1 MKSIHM
7 MKRFVRCLLWAIRLR
22 SARWAV
28 LLTRYDIPLETAHLN
43 PDGALVFCSDGAIIP
58 RSIDASHVL
67 GQYHKLRDIL
77 AAGGVLEMDG
87 RRLEV
92 EGVHFNIETS
102 QTIQIIHEVFIER
115 VYGLNV
121 RGPSVLID
129 VGMNVGI
136 ASLFFSK
143 MGILVY
149 GFEPFARTFQ
159 SAQQNLAMNPTLA
172 ERVIIANVG
181 LGKRDCSAS
190 ARYDPSAPGNC
201 RVVSTTVQ
209 TVGRGECA
217 EMESVDLRSAGA
229 EVRKIVCEYPE
240 ARIILKIDCEGAEVE
255 ILESLEES
263 GSIESV
269 SIMMI
274 EWHRWASMDLPDS
287 MEEFLRDRGFAVVGR
302 GWKMRDVGM
311 IYAVRLGN
319 PRSTCA
325 DDSRTAKV
333 EDS

>member
-1 MKSIHM
+1 
-7 MKRFVRCLLWAIRLR
+7 
-22 SARWAV
+22 
-28 LLTRYDIPLETAHLN
+28 
-43 PDGALVFCSDGAIIP
+43 
-58 RSIDASHVL
+58 
-67 GQYHKLRDIL
+67 
-77 AAGGVLEMDG
+77 
-87 RRLEV
+87 
-92 EGVHFNIETS
+92 
-102 QTIQIIHEVFIER
+102 
-115 VYGLNV
+115 
-121 RGPSVLID
+121 
-129 VGMNVGI
+129 
-136 ASLFFSK
+136 
-143 MGILVY
+143 
-149 GFEPFARTFQ
+149 
-159 SAQQNLAMNPTLA
+159 
-172 ERVIIANVG
+172 
-181 LGKRDCSAS
+181 
-190 ARYDPSAPGNC
+190 
-201 RVVSTTVQ
+201 
-209 TVGRGECA
+209 
-217 EMESVDLRSAGA
+217 MESVDLRSAGA

-333 EDS
+333 EDSPSWTSTEPARSVTIGQPPSCRLAASNERPRAENIVASS